1 MKKFLW
7 TLTITGA
14 LGAYAYSKRDEIL
27 KYLTQKMIDFDQ
39 TVEQTTDYL
48 AKIEK
53 VKENAAKFSA
63 ELKASE
69 PVINSL
75 TQEIENYRDQ
85 VGPLAKEIQ
94 AKLPQQNDRF
104 S

>member
-27 KYLTQKMIDFDQ
+27 KYLTKKLIASDQ

-48 AKIEK
+48 AKVEK

-75 TQEIENYRDQ
+75 TQEIESYREQ
-85 VGPLAKEIQ
+85 VEPLAKEIQ
-94 AKLPQQNDRF
+94 AKLPQQNN
-104 S
+104 

>member
-27 KYLTQKMIDFDQ
+27 KYLTKKLIAFDQ

-48 AKIEK
+48 AKVEK

-63 ELKASE
+63 GLKTSD

-75 TQEIENYRDQ
+75 TQEIESYREQ
-85 VGPLAKEIQ
+85 VEPLAKEIQ
-94 AKLPQQNDRF
+94 AKLPQQND
-104 S
+104 

>member
-7 TLTITGA
+7 TLTITGV

-27 KYLTQKMIDFDQ
+27 KYLTKKMIAFDQ

-48 AKIEK
+48 AKVEK

-75 TQEIENYRDQ
+75 NQEIKNYRDQ
-85 VGPLAKEIQ
+85 VEPLAKEIQ

>member
-27 KYLTQKMIDFDQ
+27 KYLIQKMIAFDQ

-48 AKIEK
+48 AKVEK
-53 VKENAAKFSA
+53 VKENVAKFSA

-75 TQEIENYRDQ
+75 TQEIENYREQ
-85 VGPLAKEIQ
+85 VEPLAKEIQ
-94 AKLPQQNDRF
+94 AKLPQQND
-104 S
+104 

>member
-1 MKKFLW
+1 MW

-27 KYLTQKMIDFDQ
+27 KYLIQKMIAFDQ

-48 AKIEK
+48 AKVEK
-53 VKENAAKFSA
+53 VKENVAKFSA

-75 TQEIENYRDQ
+75 TQEIENYREQ
-85 VGPLAKEIQ
+85 VEPLAKEIQ
-94 AKLPQQNDRF
+94 AKLPQQNN
-104 S
+104 

>member
-27 KYLTQKMIDFDQ
+27 KYLIQKMIAFDQ

-48 AKIEK
+48 AKVEK
-53 VKENAAKFSA
+53 VKENVAKFSA

-69 PVINSL
+69 PYIFIL
-75 TQEIENYRDQ
+75 LCKF
-85 VGPLAKEIQ
+85 PLYKIHH
-94 AKLPQQNDRF
+94 R
-104 S
+104 

>member
-14 LGAYAYSKRDEIL
+14 LGVYAYSKRDEIL
-27 KYLTQKMIDFDQ
+27 KYLTKKLIAFDQ

-48 AKIEK
+48 AKVEK

-75 TQEIENYRDQ
+75 TQEIESYREQ
-85 VGPLAKEIQ
+85 VEPLAKEIQ
-94 AKLPQQNDRF
+94 AKLP
-104 S
+104 

>member
-14 LGAYAYSKRDEIL
+14 LGASAYSKRDEIL
-27 KYLTQKMIDFDQ
+27 KYLTKKLIAFDQ

-48 AKIEK
+48 AKVEK

-75 TQEIENYRDQ
+75 TQEIESYREQ
-85 VGPLAKEIQ
+85 VEPLAKEIQ
-94 AKLPQQNDRF
+94 AKLPQQND
-104 S
+104 

>member
-1 MKKFLW
+1 M
-7 TLTITGA
+7 TITGA

-27 KYLTQKMIDFDQ
+27 KYLTQKMIAFDQ

-48 AKIEK
+48 AKVEK
-53 VKENAAKFSA
+53 VKENMAKFSA

-69 PVINSL
+69 PAINSL
-75 TQEIENYRDQ
+75 TQEIKNYRDQ
-85 VGPLAKEIQ
+85 VEPLAKEIQ
-94 AKLPQQNDRF
+94 AKLTQQNDRF

>member
-1 MKKFLW
+1 M
-7 TLTITGA
+7 TITGA

-27 KYLTQKMIDFDQ
+27 KYLTKKLIASDQ

-48 AKIEK
+48 AKVEK

-75 TQEIENYRDQ
+75 TQEIESYREQ
-85 VGPLAKEIQ
+85 VEPLAKEIQ
-94 AKLPQQNDRF
+94 AKLPQQNDWF

>member
-14 LGAYAYSKRDEIL
+14 LGAYAYSKRDEML
-27 KYLTQKMIDFDQ
+27 KYFTKKLIAFDQ

-48 AKIEK
+48 AKVEK

-75 TQEIENYRDQ
+75 TQEIESYREQ
-85 VGPLAKEIQ
+85 VEPLAKEIQ
-94 AKLPQQNDRF
+94 AKLPQQND
-104 S
+104 

>member
-14 LGAYAYSKRDEIL
+14 LGAYSYSKRDEIL
-27 KYLTQKMIDFDQ
+27 KYLIQKMIAFDQ

-48 AKIEK
+48 AKVEK
-53 VKENAAKFSA
+53 VKENVAKFSA

-75 TQEIENYRDQ
+75 TQEIENYREQ
-85 VGPLAKEIQ
+85 VEPLAKEIQ
-94 AKLPQQNDRF
+94 AKLPQQNN
-104 S
+104 

>member
-27 KYLTQKMIDFDQ
+27 KYLTQKLIAFDQ

-48 AKIEK
+48 AKVEK

-63 ELKASE
+63 GLKASE

-75 TQEIENYRDQ
+75 TQEIESYREQ
-85 VGPLAKEIQ
+85 VEPLAKEIQ
-94 AKLPQQNDRF
+94 AKLPQQND
-104 S
+104 

>member
-1 MKKFLW
+1 M
-7 TLTITGA
+7 TITGV

-27 KYLTQKMIDFDQ
+27 KYLTQKMIAFDQ

-48 AKIEK
+48 AKVEK
-53 VKENAAKFSA
+53 VKENVAKFSA

-75 TQEIENYRDQ
+75 TQEIENYREQ
-85 VGPLAKEIQ
+85 VEPLAKEIQ
-94 AKLPQQNDRF
+94 TKLPQQND
-104 S
+104 